1 MIICSAIKL
10 ENGTVVIGFRHHHC
24 IQNYVAATGE
34 QGIPIPHTQGFMTDE
49 GEFLTRESALI
60 YAKAQNQIVRIS
72 GNQSS
77 KELFSE
83 DLWVGAEQEKKPR
96 RLKKETN

>member
-34 QGIPIPHTQGFMTDE
+34 QGIPIPHVQGFMTD
-49 GEFLTRESALI
+49 GGMFLDRADGMV
-60 YAKAQNQIVRIS
+60 YAYAHDQVLRKS
-72 GNQSS
+72 GNQNS

-83 DLWVGAEQEKKPR
+83 DLWIGSEQEKKPR
-96 RLKKETN
+96 RLKKEEV